1 MSKYRVFL
9 SPADQT
15 GMRGE
20 TQLTFITEE
29 RVCEGVLGK
38 VQWKF
43 PEENDQNCFMDLG
56 GSWSGKVNKYGFV
69 VLELR
74 WESC

>member
-1 MSKYRVFL
+1 MSKYRVSL

-29 RVCEGVLGK
+29 RVCVSVLSK

-43 PEENDQNCFMDLG
+43 PEENDQNCSMDLG

-69 VLELR
+69 VLEQR
-74 WESC
+74 WENW